1 LSSEWHRTWQECSLG
16 GTLQSF
22 EFLLLIGYSA
32 WLQRS
37 PIMCSDW
44 LKFQKSFQKPLD
56 KYDFD
61 IIGMFIKWS
70 CTSFEFLVLIEKNK
84 MAATTVFNI
93 GTLGK
98 MNKSFFL

>member
-1 LSSEWHRTWQECSLG
+1 
-16 GTLQSF
+16 
-22 EFLLLIGYSA
+22 
-32 WLQRS
+32 
-37 PIMCSDW
+37 MCSDW

-84 MAATTVFNI
+84 MAATTV
-93 GTLGK
+93 TTDAKYLQ
-98 MNKSFFL
+98 